1 MYANSAINPVVYNL
15 MSQRFR
21 SAFRGLYRC
30 QKPASHQRT
39 LSSLQ
44 TSYTVA
50 RDPRSTHISNG
61 TKETAKG
68 ISCSTANR
76 KPSLESPLGEKEDAA
91 ESTDIDYNGMH
102 KLQEETDETDTV
114 KDRGDIADLAT
125 ETERKGI
132 QHEDNV
138 PSLENK
144 IDSQCIDI
152 RKDMEN
158 CNNINN
164 DPTPDITHYY
174 AGKAVPMSNE
184 IKPVLGH
191 VVQNA
196 KELIH
201 STL

>member
-1 MYANSAINPVVYNL
+1 

-30 QKPASHQRT
+30 QQPASHQRS

-61 TKETAKG
+61 TKETVKG
-68 ISCSTANR
+68 ISCDTANLE
-76 KPSLESPLGEKEDAA
+76 PSSESPLGEKKDATKN
-91 ESTDIDYNGMH
+91 TDIDNNGMD
-102 KLQEETDETDTV
+102 KLQEMTDEADTV
-114 KDRGDIADLAT
+114 KDRDDIANLAA
-125 ETERKGI
+125 ESDRKGI
-132 QHEDNV
+132 KNEDNS
-138 PSLENK
+138 PGMEKK
-144 IDSQCIDI
+144 IDSQCTDF

-164 DPTPDITHYY
+164 ETTPDITHSY
-174 AGKAVPMSNE
+174 AEKAGPASDEM
-184 IKPVLGH
+184 KAALGH
-191 VVQNA
+191 AEKNA

>member
-30 QKPASHQRT
+30 QKPASHQRS

-61 TKETAKG
+61 TKETVKG
-68 ISCSTANR
+68 ISCSTTNL
-76 KPSLESPLGEKEDAA
+76 KPSLESPLGENKDAA
-91 ESTDIDYNGMH
+91 ENTDIDNNGMH
-102 KLQEETDETDTV
+102 KLQEKTDETDTV
-114 KDRGDIADLAT
+114 KDRADISDLAT

-132 QHEDNV
+132 KNEDNGLG
-138 PSLENK
+138 LENK
-144 IDSQCIDI
+144 IDSQCSDI
-152 RKDMEN
+152 RKD

-164 DPTPDITHYY
+164 DPTPDITHSY
-174 AGKAVPMSNE
+174 AEKAVSAFNE
-184 IKPVLGH
+184 INPTLGH
-191 VVQNA
+191 VEQDA